1 MKQPKVS
8 VGITV
13 KNSVDTIFECIES
26 IMKSSYP
33 IYEILVVDAFS
44 TDGTWEILK
53 SFGKRI
59 RALQKAGNVSVGRNE
74 IIKQARGELIAFTD
88 ADCVV
93 DRNSIEILVGA
104 LNEKGVVASGGP
116 ALTPDSASG
125 FQKLI
130 GRELEERFRYFPKY
144 VQRLTLMNFCVRAD
158 TAKKNLIDERLAA
171 AEDADF
177 CYKIS
182 KKGKIVFNS
191 QAVVWHAPR
200 ATLLGYF
207 KQQMNYGKYA
217 IQMYMKFKNRAG
229 GDEISRPLMIV
240 QPPLF
245 SLGFFFLLLSY
256 AFSNSLFLSEILFL
270 LLGLIYLYDAIRLTI
285 NPVSIL
291 TYLGIFFIRTLAWSI
306 GLLLG
311 IKEIF
316 LK

>member
-104 LNEKGVVASGGP
+104 LNEKGVVPSGGKV
-116 ALTPDSASG
+116 LTSDNASR

-130 GRELEERFRYFPKY
+130 GRELEERFKHFPKY

-158 TAKKNLIDERLAA
+158 IAKKNLIDERLAA
-171 AEDADF
+171 AEDA
-177 CYKIS
+177 
-182 KKGKIVFNS
+182 
-191 QAVVWHAPR
+191 
-200 ATLLGYF
+200 
-207 KQQMNYGKYA
+207 
-217 IQMYMKFKNRAG
+217 
-229 GDEISRPLMIV
+229 
-240 QPPLF
+240 
-245 SLGFFFLLLSY
+245 
-256 AFSNSLFLSEILFL
+256 
-270 LLGLIYLYDAIRLTI
+270 
-285 NPVSIL
+285 
-291 TYLGIFFIRTLAWSI
+291 
-306 GLLLG
+306 
-311 IKEIF
+311 
-316 LK
+316 